1 MKDDLMQFLIDFAWD
16 HNIGVE
22 IGEFGPNFRARTLP
36 EYNLVIVNTNW
47 HNHNEVPFSFA
58 HELGHIMNRDTG
70 IRYYESETVKDKSEY
85 QANLFGIGLLLQ
97 FCKRN
102 GFAFD
107 NSVKFCEV
115 FGIPI
120 ELEYIVNLKLKEIM

>member
-47 HNHNEVPFSFA
+47 HNHNEVPISFA
-58 HELGHIMNRDTG
+58 HELGHNMNRDTG
-70 IRYYESETVKDKSEY
+70 IRYYESETVKDKSE
-85 QANLFGIGLLLQ
+85 
-97 FCKRN
+97 
-102 GFAFD
+102 
-107 NSVKFCEV
+107 
-115 FGIPI
+115 
-120 ELEYIVNLKLKEIM
+120 